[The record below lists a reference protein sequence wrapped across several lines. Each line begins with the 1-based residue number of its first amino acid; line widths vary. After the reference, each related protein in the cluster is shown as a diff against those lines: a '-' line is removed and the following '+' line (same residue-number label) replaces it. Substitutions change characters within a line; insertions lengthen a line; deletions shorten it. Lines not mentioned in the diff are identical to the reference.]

1 MVRKLALI
9 AAGALLLGVGS
20 TRADDAVL
28 DQALRE
34 VQPAFLAE
42 EDVDEDDVGM
52 ERLDLTQRVGACRGD
67 TRDA

>member
-1 MVRKLALI
+1 V
-9 AAGALLLGVGS
+9 
-20 TRADDAVL
+20 DDAVL

-42 EDVDEDDVGM
+42 EDVDEDDVGI
-52 ERLDLTQRVGACRGD
+52 ERLDLTQRVGARRGD